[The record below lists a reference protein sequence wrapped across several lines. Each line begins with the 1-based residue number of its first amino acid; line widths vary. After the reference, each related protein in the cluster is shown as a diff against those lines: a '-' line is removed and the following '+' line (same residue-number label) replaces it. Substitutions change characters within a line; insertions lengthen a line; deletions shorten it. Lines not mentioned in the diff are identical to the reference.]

1 MSMIQKIALCITIIG
16 AVNWALIGIFSFN
29 LVEFFFTSDSVIT
42 RIIYIV
48 IGLTALFNVVLL
60 FLPNR
65 HKLETE
71 F

>member
-16 AVNWALIGIFSFN
+16 AINCALIGIFSFN

>member
-16 AVNWALIGIFSFN
+16 AINWALIGIFSFN